1 MRIAREESKQKMLF
15 PIAHDDPNHSP
26 VTIFLQAVDSGILYS
41 AAQEAL
47 PGDRKGLH
55 PVKPSV
61 LQLT

>member
-1 MRIAREESKQKMLF
+1 MPL

-26 VTIFLQAVDSGILYS
+26 VTIFFQVVDSGILYS

-47 PGDRKGLH
+47 PGDGKGLH